1 MPAKTLPLDSSLDPV
16 PDTQIDVP
24 PRIDPLTVLVTG
36 ANGLVGRALCGE
48 LAARGFKVLAAVRR
62 PEAFEA
68 MAGVQ
73 AIQAPDLSDANAQ
86 WSLAGVDVVVHT
98 AARVHVMNPAPDE
111 AQRFLS
117 VNRDGSVRLA
127 RQCAVHHV
135 KRLIFLSTIKVNG
148 ECTPPGVPFTA
159 NDLPNPADPYAVSKR
174 EAETGLRAVA
184 EQTGLEVTIIR
195 PPLVYGPGAKGN
207 LGLLERAVRRG
218 LPLPIGALDVN
229 RRSLVSLANLVDL
242 TVCCVT
248 HQAAANNTFLVS
260 DGQDV
265 STLGLAE
272 LIAQACG
279 VRLRTIAVPTGILKL
294 MASLL
299 GRREIMR
306 RLTDNLQVDVSPTR
320 DQLNW
325 QPVQTMAQAMA
336 CAFTQDS

>member
-1 MPAKTLPLDSSLDPV
+1 MPAETSPLDSSLDSLPHT
-16 PDTQIDVP
+16 PSDLSP
-24 PRIDPLTVLVTG
+24 LAMPLTVLVTG

-48 LAARGFKVLAAVRR
+48 LAARGFKVLAAIRN

-68 MAGVQ
+68 MAGVD
-73 AIQAPDLSDANAQ
+73 AIGAPDLSDANAQ
-86 WSLAGVDVVVHT
+86 WPLVGVDVVVHT

-111 AQRFLS
+111 AHRFLS
-117 VNRDGSVRLA
+117 VNRDGSVHLA
-127 RQCAVHHV
+127 KQCAEHHV

-148 ECTPPGVPFTA
+148 ECTAPGVPFRA
-159 NDLPNPADPYAVSKR
+159 DDLPNPADPYAVSKR
-174 EAETGLRAVA
+174 EAETGLQAVA

-218 LPLPIGALDVN
+218 LPLPIGALNVN

-248 HQAAANNTFLVS
+248 HRAAANNTFLVS
-260 DGQDV
+260 DDQDV
-265 STLGLAE
+265 STLGLAQ

-279 VRLRTIAVPTGILKL
+279 IRLRTIAVPSGFLKV

-299 GRREIMR
+299 GRREMMR
-306 RLTDNLQVDVSPTR
+306 RLTDNLQVDVSSTR
-320 DQLNW
+320 RQLNW
-325 QPVQTMAQAMA
+325 QPAQTMEQAMA

>member
-1 MPAKTLPLDSSLDPV
+1 MPAQTSSSDGPRDADP
-16 PDTQIDVP
+16 
-24 PRIDPLTVLVTG
+24 DPSALLKSLTVLVTG
-36 ANGLVGRALCGE
+36 ANGLVGRALCAE

-62 PEAFEA
+62 PETFEA
-68 MAGVQ
+68 MVGV
-73 AIQAPDLSDANAQ
+73 AVIGAPDLSDVNAQ
-86 WSLAGVDVVVHT
+86 WPLAGVDVVVHT
-98 AARVHVMNPAPDE
+98 AARVHVMNPEPDE

-127 RQCAVHHV
+127 RQCAVHQV

-148 ECTPPGVPFTA
+148 ECTGPGVPFKA

-174 EAETGLRAVA
+174 EAETGLQAVA

-207 LGLLERAVRRG
+207 LGVLERALRRG
-218 LPLPIGALDVN
+218 LPLPIGALNVN

-248 HQAAANNTFLVS
+248 HRAAANSTFLVS

-279 VRLRTIAVPTGILKL
+279 VRLRTMAVPGSVLKV
-294 MASLL
+294 MAGLL
-299 GRREIMR
+299 GRREMMR

-320 DQLNW
+320 EQLNW
-325 QPVQTMAQAMA
+325 QPTQTMEQAMA
-336 CAFTQDS
+336 EAFTQDS

>member
-1 MPAKTLPLDSSLDPV
+1 MPAETSPLDSSLDSV
-16 PDTQIDVP
+16 PDTQIDA
-24 PRIDPLTVLVTG
+24 RLFAMPLTVLVTG

-62 PEAFEA
+62 PAAFEP
-68 MAGVQ
+68 MAGVA
-73 AIQAPDLSDANAQ
+73 AIDAPDLSDANAQ
-86 WSLAGVDVVVHT
+86 WQLTGVDVVVHT

-148 ECTPPGVPFTA
+148 ECTLPGAPFTA
-159 NDLPNPADPYAVSKR
+159 NDLPKPADPYAVSKR
-174 EAETGLRAVA
+174 EAETGLQAVA

-207 LGLLERAVRRG
+207 LGVLERAVRRG
-218 LPLPIGALDVN
+218 LPLPIGALNVN

-242 TVCCVT
+242 TVSCVT
-248 HQAAANNTFLVS
+248 HRAAANHTFLVS
-260 DGQDV
+260 DDQDV

-279 VRLRTIAVPTGILKL
+279 VRLRTISVQSGLLKV

-299 GRREIMR
+299 GRREMMQ
-306 RLTDNLQVDVSPTR
+306 RLTDSLQVDVSPTR
-320 DQLNW
+320 HQLNW
-325 QPVQTMAQAMA
+325 QPAQTMAQAMA
-336 CAFTQDS
+336 EAFTQDS